1 MLHASTIIR
10 ANGFGMQLLQNLW
23 KITVWCDKIN
33 IMSDLCAGLRLKKK
47 KTQADDLKKVIKER
61 LNQLPYVFCLLN

>member
-1 MLHASTIIR
+1 MLNASTIIR

-33 IMSDLCAGLRLKKK
+33 IMSDLCEELRLKKNPE
-47 KTQADDLKKVIKER
+47 QMI
-61 LNQLPYVFCLLN
+61 